1 MFSRRESS
9 FCSERRIF
17 FTFRFAPGS
26 RFTFR
31 VIDTDEGLT
40 QCAARVRA
48 ADWLALDTE
57 ADSLHAYPE
66 KLCLLQISLPGADE
80 LVDPLAA
87 LDLAPLLDALRGREL
102 ILHGGDYDLRLLRR
116 TYDFVP
122 GTVFDTMLAA
132 RLLGLV
138 EVGLTNLVEKL
149 LGVHLEK
156 GPQTADWARRP
167 LTERMIN
174 YARNDTRYL
183 KPLADRLKA
192 QLQEKGRLGWQEES
206 CARLVKDCAELRLT
220 DPDRV
225 WRVKGA
231 DKLDRRGLALLREL
245 WIWRDREAVASNRPP
260 YFVLRHETLTALADA
275 AAQGKAVL
283 SLLPPRLSE
292 RRRNGLLEA
301 IERALKLPS
310 AQWPQRNRSSG
321 ERPTLVEKQR
331 YEILRQGRDRRA
343 AELGIDPTLI
353 ASRADLVALARDW
366 SRHSAGLMRW
376 QRELLD
382 WTM

>member
-1 MFSRRESS
+1 M
-9 FCSERRIF
+9 
-17 FTFRFAPGS
+17 
-26 RFTFR
+26 
-31 VIDTDEGLT
+31 IDTDEGLT